1 LNLRQLGLLPI
12 LFISGALVVLVSF
25 FYPESV
31 LPKSFVYE
39 LPAPFSFSH
48 SLFLSFAAIFM
59 SYFFARGYV
68 RSGSVNLVTLGV
80 GSLIL
85 GAGFLTSQILGSPPF
100 GVANELVGISS
111 LAFLSSGILFA
122 IFSTLSLRTSEK
134 TSRGPTGLL
143 VLGYVGGLVLVGLI
157 AVSVALNSLP
167 PFFVPGK
174 GPTLL
179 REDAL
184 GASIVLYA
192 YSSMVVLRSYMGTRD
207 DVLYW
212 FSLGLGAIT
221 VGFLCAFMG
230 IFPGGPY
237 SWLGRVS
244 LIVGGIYFIAAL
256 RIAYKSVD
264 SSRSIRAT
272 P

>member
-1 LNLRQLGLLPI
+1 MNLRQLGLLPI

-111 LAFLSSGILFA
+111 LAFLSAGILFA
-122 IFSTLSLRTSEK
+122 I
-134 TSRGPTGLL
+134 
-143 VLGYVGGLVLVGLI
+143 LVGTGNIDMFL
-157 AVSVALNSLP
+157 AVGKVTPFLHSDGVSGQVA
-167 PFFVPGK
+167 
-174 GPTLL
+174 TALL
-179 REDAL
+179 FLAL
-184 GASIVLYA
+184 AIVTA
-192 YSSMVVLRSYMGTRD
+192 RTAMRKVE
-207 DVLYW
+207 
-212 FSLGLGAIT
+212 
-221 VGFLCAFMG
+221 
-230 IFPGGPY
+230 
-237 SWLGRVS
+237 
-244 LIVGGIYFIAAL
+244 
-256 RIAYKSVD
+256 
-264 SSRSIRAT
+264 
-272 P
+272 